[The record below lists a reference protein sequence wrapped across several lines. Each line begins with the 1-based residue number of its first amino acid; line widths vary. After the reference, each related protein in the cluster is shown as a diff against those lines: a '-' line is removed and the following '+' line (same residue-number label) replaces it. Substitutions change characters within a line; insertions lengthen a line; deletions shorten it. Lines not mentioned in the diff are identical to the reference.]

1 MRCFFATIICLLLA
15 GKSYSQNTPK
25 VNCENPQTQADMN
38 YCAGKDFEKAD
49 QELNLVYR
57 QVIAQLDPGSR
68 QLLITAQKNWIA
80 VRDNHCAVYKKLY
93 AGGSIMPLMLSTCK
107 TELTQNRI
115 KELEGLL
122 KDLEEGNK

>member
-1 MRCFFATIICLLLA
+1 
-15 GKSYSQNTPK
+15 
-25 VNCENPQTQADMN
+25 MN